1 MCIHEEC
8 KTRPIYNFEKAIKIN
23 SNFFQAYNN
32 LGLAFKEK
40 GELRALKLKGK
51 NLPSKEEELQM
62 LSKQTL
68 PPIQNLVG
76 TMYNNNQYVPPQ
88 LEPRPLSRIGNQWRS
103 GQ

>member
-1 MCIHEEC
+1 MNNLD
-8 KTRPIYNFEKAIKIN
+8 YNVYRCPDPLKVNTDEPWYRISNTCPCDPHN
-23 SNFFQAYNN
+23 SNVTGRGFTPCPFGIQTNQQ
-32 LGLAFKEK
+32 G
-40 GELRALKLKGK
+40 
-51 NLPSKEEELQM
+51 LQM